1 MDEAESFACALHC
14 LRHIT
19 KKCDVSLL
27 TRRCISRRLSE
38 WQFIATELAS
48 PAFHSYVAVIRSR
61 SRANDLVPRQCR
73 KWRDRSSN
81 AVLSKRGLDD
91 ESRVTRVLLL
101 GLRFGLSKT
110 LFGISNLNFDY
121 CEVLI
126 MRCGAAA
133 FLICHSQLSHGD
145 NTRPTVYSSAF
156 SNKASRF
163 PISRRFPFSPASS
176 RFLDL

>member
-110 LFGISNLNFDY
+110 LFGISNINFDY

-126 MRCGAAA
+126 
-133 FLICHSQLSHGD
+133 
-145 NTRPTVYSSAF
+145 
-156 SNKASRF
+156 
-163 PISRRFPFSPASS
+163 
-176 RFLDL
+176 